1 MNFLKARK
9 GTLIKLAVLLFLII
23 MLLFPDSVFRGA
35 SSGLLLW
42 FHNVLPNLLPFII
55 VSNLIVRLSITR
67 HISKVF
73 YPIFGKLF
81 RISREGC
88 YPVVIG
94 FLSGIPM
101 GAKTSADLESE
112 RRISTAEAQFLM
124 AMCNNASPMF
134 IIGYISLTQLN
145 LPGIKYALFGIIY
158 GSAILGAFIFR
169 LLYSMRTH
177 NKRVQQAGPLV
188 INKSNQKADT
198 LVSKKVTGK
207 VAMTQVSESSSQPSS
222 FRFEMLDA
230 AIMNGFEI
238 VTRIGGYIIL
248 FSILAQ
254 IMKDTITSSGMIKA
268 VAMGILEITTGISQI
283 CQTSMDIKTKIVLIT
298 ALTSFGG
305 LSGIAQTKS
314 VLQGSRLSIRSYL
327 YARVIV
333 AMIAFLLATIYVNTL
348 FHY

>member
-1 MNFLKARK
+1 MKFLKVRK
-9 GTLIKLAVLLFLII
+9 STLVKLGLLLFLIT
-23 MLLFPDSVFRGA
+23 MLLFPACVFRGA

-42 FHNVLPNLLPFII
+42 FNNVLPSLLPFII
-55 VSNLIVRLSITR
+55 VSNLIVRLNITR
-67 HISKVF
+67 HISRVF
-73 YPIFGKLF
+73 YPVFGKIFG
-81 RISREGC
+81 ISREGC

-101 GAKTSADLESE
+101 GAKAAADLEADH
-112 RRISTAEAQFLM
+112 RISTEEGQFLM

-134 IIGYISLTQLN
+134 IIGYISLTQLE
-145 LPGIKYALFGIIY
+145 LPGIKYALFAIIF
-158 GSAILGAFIFR
+158 GSAVIGVFIYR
-169 LLYSMRTH
+169 LLVFLRRPDKGKLRAASLARPEASM
-177 NKRVQQAGPLV
+177 APIPGSGEAPLRP
-188 INKSNQKADT
+188 
-198 LVSKKVTGK
+198 G
-207 VAMTQVSESSSQPSS
+207 S
-222 FRFEMLDA
+222 FRFDMLDG

-254 IMKDTITSSGMIKA
+254 IMKENLPSSGITKA
-268 VAMGILEITTGISQI
+268 FAMGILEITTGISQI
-283 CQTSMDIKTKIVLIT
+283 CGTAAGIKTKIVLIA

-333 AMIAFLLATIYVNTL
+333 AMVAFVLALIYVNTL
-348 FHY
+348 FTGYH

>member
-9 GTLIKLAVLLFLII
+9 GTLIKLAVLLFLIL
-23 MLLFPDSVFRGA
+23 MLLFPDSVFHGA

-55 VSNLIVRLSITR
+55 VSNLIVRLSITKQ
-67 HISKVF
+67 ISKVF
-73 YPIFGKLF
+73 YPIFGKVF
-81 RISREGC
+81 HISREGC

-112 RRISTAEAQFLM
+112 HRISTEEAQFLM

-145 LPGIKYALFGIIY
+145 LPSIKYALFAIIY

-169 LLYSMRTH
+169 LIHWMAKS
-177 NKRVQQAGPLV
+177 NKRNRHAE
-188 INKSNQKADT
+188 
-198 LVSKKVTGK
+198 GK
-207 VAMTQVSESSSQPSS
+207 VAITQIGELAKPSGS
-222 FRFEMLDA
+222 FRFEMLDG

-254 IMKDTITSSGMIKA
+254 IMKDTIPSSGVVKA
-268 VAMGILEITTGISQI
+268 LAMGILEITTGISQI
-283 CQTSMDIKTKIVLIT
+283 CSTSMDIKTKIVLIT

-314 VLQGSRLSIRSYL
+314 VIQGSKLSIRSYL

-333 AMIAFLLATIYVNTL
+333 AMIAFLLSTIYVNTL
-348 FHY
+348 FH

>member
-9 GTLIKLAVLLFLII
+9 GTLIKLMVLLFLVV

-55 VSNLIVRLSITR
+55 VSNLIVRLSITKQ
-67 HISKVF
+67 ISKVL

-81 RISREGC
+81 HISREGC

-112 RRISTAEAQFLM
+112 RRISTEEAQFLM
-124 AMCNNASPMF
+124 ALCNNASPMF

-145 LPGIKYALFGIIY
+145 LPGIKYALFAIIY
-158 GSAILGAFIFR
+158 GSAILGAFLFR
-169 LLYSMRTH
+169 ILYSMRISGRKMH
-177 NKRVQQAGPLV
+177 QGGYLV
-188 INKSNQKADT
+188 INKASNKLSAAQISDT
-198 LVSKKVTGK
+198 PVKSN
-207 VAMTQVSESSSQPSS
+207 S
-222 FRFEMLDA
+222 FRFEMLDSS
-230 AIMNGFEI
+230 IMNGFEI

-254 IMKDTITSSGMIKA
+254 IMKDTIVSSGIMKA

-283 CQTSMDIKTKIVLIT
+283 CATSIDIKTKIVLIT

-305 LSGIAQTKS
+305 LSGVAQTKS
-314 VLQGSRLSIRSYL
+314 VIQGSRLSIRSFL
-327 YARVIV
+327 YARAII
-333 AMIAFLLATIYVNTL
+333 AMIAFLLATVYVNTL
-348 FHY
+348 FQY

>member
-23 MLLFPDSVFRGA
+23 MLLFPDSVFHGA

-55 VSNLIVRLSITR
+55 VSNLIVRLSITKQ
-67 HISKVF
+67 ISKVF

-81 RISREGC
+81 HISREGC
-88 YPVVIG
+88 YPIVIG

-101 GAKTSADLESE
+101 GAKASADLESE
-112 RRISTAEAQFLM
+112 RRISTEEAQFLM

-134 IIGYISLTQLN
+134 IIGYIALTQLN
-145 LPGIKYALFGIIY
+145 LPSIKYALFAIIY

-169 LLYSMRTH
+169 LLHSMVKSN
-177 NKRVQQAGPLV
+177 NKVQQAAPLI
-188 INKSNQKADT
+188 INKMHQKANSHITNKTSD
-198 LVSKKVTGK
+198 K
-207 VAMTQVSESSSQPSS
+207 VAIAQISESAIPVGS
-222 FRFEMLDA
+222 FRFEMLDG

-254 IMKDTITSSGMIKA
+254 IMKDTIPSSGVVKA
-268 VAMGILEITTGISQI
+268 LAMGILEITTGISQI
-283 CQTSMDIKTKIVLIT
+283 CSTSMDIKTKIVLIT

-314 VLQGSRLSIRSYL
+314 VIQGSKLSIRSYL

-348 FHY
+348 FH